1 MATHSRIDAK
11 YPQREGADPA
21 PNRRLFPQYYRAPK
35 IDCVLGPGDVLF
47 IPAYWAHWVFS
58 GSDSVALNFWSQA
71 PHEQPAKVSVR
82 LDRFPASASRTLEFG
97 HYRTQSLPFHIVGA
111 AASWPALDRWSD
123 EYLMKVGREL
133 ILRTCGRSTTASFC
147 PLVKPQP
154 AYPDEQ
160 VEMFPYRSL
169 GDLIEESKRYPRYR
183 YLGVGLVDEES
194 PISDDFVPLE
204 FLADRPILPHL
215 WYNRG
220 QIHTGLH
227 FDAHDGTLAVVRG
240 SKRVLLFPPTAHDH
254 LYFDQL
260 PRRPLVVLEDDESD
274 ARKAG

>member
-1 MATHSRIDAK
+1 
-11 YPQREGADPA
+11 
-21 PNRRLFPQYYRAPK
+21 
-35 IDCVLGPGDVLF
+35 
-47 IPAYWAHWVFS
+47 
-58 GSDSVALNFWSQA
+58 
-71 PHEQPAKVSVR
+71 
-82 LDRFPASASRTLEFG
+82 
-97 HYRTQSLPFHIVGA
+97 
-111 AASWPALDRWSD
+111 
-123 EYLMKVGREL
+123 MKVGREL